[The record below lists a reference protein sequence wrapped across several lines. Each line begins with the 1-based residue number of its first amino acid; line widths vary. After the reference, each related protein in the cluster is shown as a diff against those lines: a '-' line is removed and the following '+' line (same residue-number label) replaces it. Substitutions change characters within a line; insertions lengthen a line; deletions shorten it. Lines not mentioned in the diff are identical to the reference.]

1 MAFIVIIGTALA
13 FTLVLASINYI
24 EPSLTNILAALE
36 PLVANVL
43 TVFLLK
49 QQLSLSQVIGILTVL
64 VSVILLANYGEK
76 IKQLSV
82 TMNLIDYIKPV
93 I

>member
-64 VSVILLANYGEK
+64 VSVILFANYGEK

>member
-1 MAFIVIIGTALA
+1 M
-13 FTLVLASINYI
+13 
-24 EPSLTNILAALE
+24 
-36 PLVANVL
+36 ANVL

-64 VSVILLANYGEK
+64 VSVILFANYGEK

>member
-64 VSVILLANYGEK
+64 VSVILFANYGEK

-82 TMNLIDYIKPV
+82 TMNPIDYIKPV

>member
-64 VSVILLANYGEK
+64 VSVILFANYGEK

-82 TMNLIDYIKPV
+82 TMNLID
-93 I
+93 

>member
-1 MAFIVIIGTALA
+1 MAFIVIIETALA

-64 VSVILLANYGEK
+64 VSVILFANYGEK

>member
-13 FTLVLASINYI
+13 FTLFLASINYI

-49 QQLSLSQVIGILTVL
+49 QQWSLSQVIGILTVL
-64 VSVILLANYGEK
+64 VSVILFANYGEK

-82 TMNLIDYIKPV
+82 TMNLID
-93 I
+93 

>member
-49 QQLSLSQVIGILTVL
+49 QQWSLSQVIGILTVL
-64 VSVILLANYGEK
+64 VSVILFANYGEK

-82 TMNLIDYIKPV
+82 TMNLID
-93 I
+93 